1 MKTLI
6 RMKKCK
12 IMNKIDRI
20 IKESIDRLVNE
31 TKYNYKNQYAK
42 MRAASHTAEKKGDV
56 GAIDRCKDW
65 FARNAA
71 ITDINKELAA
81 KRKMALDT
89 YDKSDYEFNTPMT
102 PGIFNDA
109 EDWLKSRDINDLDY

>member
-1 MKTLI
+1 
-6 RMKKCK
+6 MKKCNT
-12 IMNKIDRI
+12 MNKIDRI

-42 MRAASHTAEKKGDV
+42 MRAAAHTAEKKGDV

-89 YDKSDYEFNTPMT
+89 YDRSDY
-102 PGIFNDA
+102 DA